1 MLLTITP
8 ACKSTTQTY
17 TNKSTDEAKS
27 YKPLPQ
33 EVNEQTVTI
42 EKTSA
47 KSNLAK
53 LKADG
58 LYRPEEKFFFGL
70 KTRKAQYTYK
80 ANGKESISEIKEK
93 FGLKDGAISKC
104 NSQIRDD
111 NWIPPKDYE
120 IFFYEEDANRQE

>member
-1 MLLTITP
+1 MLLTISP
-8 ACKSTTQTY
+8 VCESTTQTY
-17 TNKSTDEAKS
+17 TNKATDEAKS
-27 YKPLPQ
+27 YTPLAQ
-33 EVNEQTVTI
+33 EVKEQAVTI
-42 EKTSA
+42 EKASA

-70 KTRKAQYTYK
+70 KTRKAQYAYK
-80 ANGKESISEIKEK
+80 ADGKESISEIKEK

-111 NWIPPKDYE
+111 AWIPPKDYE
-120 IFFYEEDANRQE
+120 IYFYEEDANNE